1 MTTAER
7 MTRYRWGLQL
17 RATLS
22 KAAALIERR
31 PPGKELPLLP
41 VSLVEAYQLNKK
53 RYNWPTFK

>member
-7 MTRYRWGLQL
+7 MTRYRWRLQL

-22 KAAALIERR
+22 KAAALIDRQ

-41 VSLVEAYQLNKK
+41 LSLVKAYGLDKK
-53 RYNWPTFK
+53 RYNK